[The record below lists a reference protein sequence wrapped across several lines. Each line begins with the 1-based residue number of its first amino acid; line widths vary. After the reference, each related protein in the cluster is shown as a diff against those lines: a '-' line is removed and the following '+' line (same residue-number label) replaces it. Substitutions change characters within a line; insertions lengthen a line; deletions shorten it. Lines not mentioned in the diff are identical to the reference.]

1 MESTWTFHFR
11 SFRNVTPSSLKQVTF
26 SKGRELIDNV
36 EDSSCG
42 GLRRKEMVKSLHF
55 LGCNFMLLLIDQAS
69 IELRSC
75 CIPGGGGVTMDGLGD
90 GDVINIHMVTSSTS
104 LIITTNRMG
113 PSLGEKGTEN
123 RKKVRL

>member
-1 MESTWTFHFR
+1 
-11 SFRNVTPSSLKQVTF
+11 
-26 SKGRELIDNV
+26 
-36 EDSSCG
+36 
-42 GLRRKEMVKSLHF
+42 
-55 LGCNFMLLLIDQAS
+55 MLLLIDQAS

-75 CIPGGGGVTMDGLGD
+75 CIPGGGVTMDGLGD

-104 LIITTNRMG
+104 LIITRNRMG